1 MLDDRDYMRQS
12 SHRAAFSVT
21 QKLMLVLAVVFALQC
36 VNAVYLQTSAE
47 SYLAL
52 TTAGLRSG
60 FVWQLFTFQF
70 LHGGLF
76 HLLMNLLGL
85 WFLGSWVE
93 RVLGTKRYL
102 IFFALCGVG
111 GGLLQGALMLLF
123 PGHYGSLLYG
133 ASAGT
138 SGMLA
143 LFAVL
148 EAESEIRWNFV
159 IPLRAKHLLWL
170 EAGISL
176 FFTVVPANQGVAHA
190 AHLGGILAG
199 IAFAR
204 LGWHRDYVP
213 LPWEKWF
220 ARKPGKARHAIRAV
234 GFELRPTS
242 KEGEPLSEDFI
253 SKEVDPILDKIS
265 AHGIHSLT
273 DRERK
278 ILEKARAVMAKR
290 S

>member
-1 MLDDRDYMRQS
+1 MLDDRDYMRQPS
-12 SHRAAFSVT
+12 YRTAFTVT
-21 QKLMLVLAVVFALQC
+21 QKLMIVLAVVFGLQC
-36 VNAVYLQTSAE
+36 IDAVYLKTNAVA
-47 SYLAL
+47 YLAL
-52 TTAGLRSG
+52 TATGLKSG
-60 FVWQLFTFQF
+60 FLWQLFTFQF

-76 HLLMNLLGL
+76 HLLMNLLCL

-102 IFFALCGVG
+102 FFFAFCGLG
-111 GGLLQGALMLLF
+111 GGLLQGTLMLLV

-133 ASAGT
+133 ASAAT

-143 LFAVL
+143 LFATL
-148 EAESEIRWNFV
+148 ESESELRWNFV
-159 IPLRAKHLLWL
+159 IPIRAKHLLWL
-170 EAGISL
+170 EIGISL
-176 FFTVVPANQGVAHA
+176 FFTVVPADQGVAHA

-199 IAFAR
+199 IGFAR
-204 LGWHRDYVP
+204 MGWHRDFVQ
-213 LPWEKWF
+213 LPWENWF
-220 ARKPGKARHAIRAV
+220 PRKPRKASRAAGLA
-234 GFELRPTS
+234 GFELRSDANPL
-242 KEGEPLSEDFI
+242 EPVSDDFI

-278 ILEKARAVMAKR
+278 TLELARAAMAKR

>member
-1 MLDDRDYMRQS
+1 MLDDRDYMRQPS
-12 SHRAAFSVT
+12 FRTSLTVT
-21 QKLMLVLAVVFALQC
+21 QKLMIGLGVVFALQC
-36 VNAVYLQTSAE
+36 INAVYLKTGAE

-52 TTAGLRSG
+52 TTDGLKSG

-102 IFFALCGVG
+102 FFFALCGLG

-148 EAESEIRWNFV
+148 EADSEIRWNFV
-159 IPLRAKHLLWL
+159 IPIRAKHLLWI

-176 FFTVVPANQGVAHA
+176 FFTVVPADQGVAHA
-190 AHLGGILAG
+190 AHLGGILAAV
-199 IAFAR
+199 AFAR
-204 LGWHRDYVP
+204 LGWHHDFVP

-220 ARKPGKARHAIRAV
+220 DRKPLKPSSV
-234 GFELRPTS
+234 TGFELRSAS
-242 KEGEPLSEDFI
+242 KNEEPLADDFI

-273 DRERK
+273 DKERK

-290 S
+290 R